1 MPVLIPA
8 PTTLGLFSPAIG
20 PWFDVNTVNLGVPAA
35 DLSVALPN
43 LTAVALPPAAGTL
56 ALQGHRQRRGAA
68 AGQPGRDGTPTTP
81 VLRDGQPA
89 WHAPGAA
96 RDYLARLG
104 GNTSYIFHPEETM
117 ADNIAFLVSG
127 RKVPNPGLLKRIQA
141 VLLGEAKPQ

>member
-56 ALQGHRQRRGAA
+56 ALYIATNTRPPAL
-68 AGQPGRDGTPTTP
+68 AGLRKADGTPAFTTGNMVALFRLLP
-81 VLRDGQPA
+81 EVESRLHALTANIPGPSGSPA
-89 WHAPGAA
+89 GAVPTRPRVRHFA
-96 RDYLARLG
+96 YEFRPRP
-104 GNTSYIFHPEETM
+104 TSRPW
-117 ADNIAFLVSG
+117 S
-127 RKVPNPGLLKRIQA
+127 R
-141 VLLGEAKPQ
+141 